1 MMRSAPRRGRCSF
14 STRRRTREMGPTA
27 RARAAVF
34 SIWRCCGGPWQT
46 GAPRELDDRDRDRT
60 GGQRGWTEKLIERA
74 RQRDGETR
82 QQVIWIVRRP
92 EKTRC
97 DPWELPLV
105 STPSVAVPRPAAVSP
120 PFLFFFVFWFFSFLF
135 FFFSSLL
142 LLLLFPFFLPSVLL
156 YKSSPCTSRVACR
169 GRRRPPIGRPPVPPA
184 TAAAATC
191 ATRGCRDMYYSDD

>member
-1 MMRSAPRRGRCSF
+1 
-14 STRRRTREMGPTA
+14 MGPTA
-27 RARAAVF
+27 RAGGGVLDLAVLRW
-34 SIWRCCGGPWQT
+34 SLADGGAS
-46 GAPRELDDRDRDRT
+46 GLDGRDRDRT

-135 FFFSSLL
+135 FFPSLL
-142 LLLLFPFFLPSVLL
+142 LLLLFSFFFLPSVLL
-156 YKSSPCTSRVACR
+156 YKSMPLHVTGRLPWPQTPSYWPAARSTSHSG
-169 GRRRPPIGRPPVPPA
+169 GRDLRHPWLP
-184 TAAAATC
+184 
-191 ATRGCRDMYYSDD
+191 